1 MMMGRSRSKGRAG
14 WPDNL
19 YPNRNGF
26 KYRHPVTR
34 KEVYWSTGK
43 AEAFAAAKKLNAIL
57 AKPSDLVARVLGTNK
72 TVGDAIAV
80 FRTDEVP
87 GRKWAPKT
95 AENYESVI
103 QRIDRGLGATECEA
117 LTVNDCAKFVR
128 NVTESPRSRQQFRLV
143 LGWILACAVEEGW
156 CEDNPALATRK
167 HVHERKRDRLTVD
180 AYKAIHAQAE
190 PWLQNA
196 MDVSLLTLLRR
207 EDVVSLKFSDSRDGA
222 LWVVPSKTEGTSAV
236 RLKIAISDA
245 LGALLARARDDVVS
259 PFVIHRLP
267 GRARPSDKRAKDR
280 EHHTQVLPEQ
290 LSREFKAVRDSLGI
304 GGKNPP
310 TFHEIRSLGGALL
323 QEAGWDLQQVQA
335 LMGHASEEMT
345 RVYLDGH
352 AAPWVAVS
360 AGMGLPTRGHGL

>member
-1 MMMGRSRSKGRAG
+1 MVPRNRSKSRID

-19 YPNRNGF
+19 YPNRTGF
-26 KYRHPVTR
+26 KYRHPITR
-34 KEVYWSTGK
+34 RETYMGLDK
-43 AEAFAAAKKLNAIL
+43 AKAFAAAKKLNAL
-57 AKPSDLVARVLGTNK
+57 LVKPDDLVARVTGTNK
-72 TVGDAIAV
+72 TVSDAIAV
-80 FRTDEVP
+80 FRADDIP

-103 QRIDRGLGATECEA
+103 QRIDRGIGSTECEA

-128 NVTESPRSRQQFRLV
+128 TVTESPRSRQQFRLV

-156 CEDNPALATRK
+156 RDDNPALATRK
-167 HVHERKRDRLTVD
+167 HTHQRKRDRLTVD
-180 AYKAIHAQAE
+180 AYKAIYAQAE

-207 EDVVSLKFSDSRDGA
+207 EDVVSLRFSDSRDGA
-222 LWVVPSKTEGTSAV
+222 LWVVPAKTEGTSAV
-236 RLKIAISDA
+236 RLKIALSEPLA
-245 LGALLARARDDVVS
+245 ALLARARDDVVS

-267 GRARPSDKRAKDR
+267 GKARPSDQRAKGR

-290 LSREFKAVRDSLGI
+290 LSRAFQDARDLAGI
-304 GGKNPP
+304 TGDNPP

-323 QEAGWDLQQVQA
+323 QEAGWDLKQVQA

-345 RVYLDGH
+345 RVYLEGH
-352 AAPWVAVS
+352 DAPWLAVS
-360 AGMGLPTRGHGL
+360 TGIGLPTNGRL